1 MLPPRYK
8 VGGHDTRVWMQGG
21 EDLEAIPEAGYHGKA
36 AVLGLSQLYTG
47 LGILGPTSECQ

>member
-21 EDLEAIPEAGYHGKA
+21 EDLGAIPEAGYHGKA